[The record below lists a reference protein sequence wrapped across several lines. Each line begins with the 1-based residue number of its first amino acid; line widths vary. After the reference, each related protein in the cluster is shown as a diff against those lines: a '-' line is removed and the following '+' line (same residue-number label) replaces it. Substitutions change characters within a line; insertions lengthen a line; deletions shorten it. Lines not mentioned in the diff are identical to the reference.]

1 MLVCYV
7 VEIEIA
13 GFESP
18 GRDKNISGGISN

>member
-18 GRDKNISGGISN
+18 GKDKKYIRGHF